1 MSPNWIWSGL
11 DFFWAHLVVSRS
23 GAGAPADLRS
33 LMQFHAAVA
42 PLSVGISW
50 ENGRQKREAN
60 VKEPSTS
67 TVKIN

>member
-1 MSPNWIWSGL
+1 MSPNGFEAVGI
-11 DFFWAHLVVSRS
+11 FFWVHLVVSRS
-23 GAGAPADLRS
+23 GAGALADLRS

-60 VKEPSTS
+60 VKEPSRS